1 MTAVALAARDGDLGA
16 AAVFVRVTQVDAWR
30 VCQHLGDPDTSRTW
44 PRRRTC
50 GRFRS
55 LRTFEA
61 RASARTLLLSIARR
75 STPTPSGRGNDSR
88 GPTRSRRCSPSRS
101 RPATSPRGVALRTAL
116 AGLDEDRHEA
126 FVLTQVV
133 GLSYAQAAKACDRPI
148 GRIRSRVARA
158 HFVDA
163 ITGERRPA
171 LTRPCRRRTAV

>member
-1 MTAVALAARDGDLGA
+1 MEGVPALGRPGHFEDLAQETYLRTVPVAAHLRGPGQRPDPAAVDRPAVYADAVRAWQRRPRTNPLAALLAEPVAAGD
-16 AAVFVRVTQVDAWR
+16 
-30 VCQHLGDPDTSRTW
+30 
-44 PRRRTC
+44 
-50 GRFRS
+50 
-55 LRTFEA
+55 
-61 RASARTLLLSIARR
+61 IAK
-75 STPTPSGRGNDSR
+75 
-88 GPTRSRRCSPSRS
+88 
-101 RPATSPRGVALRTAL
+101 GVALRTAL